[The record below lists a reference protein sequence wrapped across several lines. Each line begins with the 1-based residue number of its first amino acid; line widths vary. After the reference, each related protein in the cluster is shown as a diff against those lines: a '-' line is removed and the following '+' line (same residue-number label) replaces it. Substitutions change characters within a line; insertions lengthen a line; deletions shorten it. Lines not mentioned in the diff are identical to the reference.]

1 MNGVLAHHTVTV
13 DEAHIRIKKA
23 HVFSTQ
29 VMWDIHYVADD
40 TQNEAAFLL
49 QTPWMIIPYPVNFKD
64 ENKTFQFTCCNKEF
78 CDKMLQIEEH
88 ILHRIQTTHVDFH
101 NRKLLSNVKCFATD
115 KILRVNGNTF
125 DTKFF
130 DKFANRLE
138 DAQCLSQHKRVCSIL
153 FIKAAWCSSAY
164 YGLTVVPLQIMVEIL
179 PQLTNHSFLSFN
191 DDDDCDAM
199 AEKYR
204 RMVKMRIPIEA
215 VKNRMELDGHDK
227 GTIDTLLS
235 VLVPTLPSTPP
246 ASPPRCA
253 PSPMM
258 GFLSQIESKDF
269 KLKKAVAVEDV
280 EKKVVVNRKLSNMVG
295 SSRQVVPTLDD
306 ILCAKERLRKK

>member
-1 MNGVLAHHTVTV
+1 MSSVLPHHNVTV

-29 VMWDIHYVADD
+29 VMWDIQYVADD
-40 TQNEAAFLL
+40 SRNEEAFLV

-64 ENKTFQFTCCNKEF
+64 ENKTFQFTCCHQEF
-78 CDKMLQIEEH
+78 CEKMLEIEKH

-101 NRKLLSNVKCFATD
+101 NRKLVSNVKCFSSD
-115 KILRVNGNTF
+115 KILKLNGNTF
-125 DTKFF
+125 DTKFY
-130 DKFANRLE
+130 DKFANKLD
-138 DAQCLSQHKRVCSIL
+138 DAQCLSQHKRVCAIL

-179 PQLTNHSFLSFN
+179 PQLTDHSFLS
-191 DDDDCDAM
+191 DDDDLEALV
-199 AEKYR
+199 EKYK
-204 RMVKMRIPIEA
+204 RMVKMRIPLEA

-227 GTIDTLLS
+227 GKIETLLTM
-235 VLVPTLPSTPP
+235 LPLTLPSTPP
-246 ASPPRCA
+246 ASPPHA
-253 PSPMM
+253 LPSPMM

-269 KLKKAVAVEDV
+269 KLKKAGAVEDV
-280 EKKVVVNRKLSNMVG
+280 EKKVVVNRKLSKMVG